1 MRPPG
6 HRRALARC
14 LSTDRRFNIPLSL
27 LFLPILVVVTL
38 AAAGSVHAQEDS
50 IAFDSDRWVVLNG
63 GQADRFGRR
72 CFSGAAYLKDFEFG
86 NGVIEVDVAVNGS
99 RSYPGLI
106 FRLQSL
112 RDYERVYVRPHRA
125 GLYPDA
131 IQYTPVINGIAGWQL
146 YNGDGYTAGARI
158 PTGEWLHLRLEVSGE
173 QARLYLDGERE
184 PALAMTYLGHGS
196 SRGSIGVLGPADGTA
211 CFSNFRYRRD
221 DGLAFEA
228 AARVV
233 APPGTLLDWEV
244 SRVYPASR
252 VNREV
257 YPHFYAIFLAEWRAV
272 SPEPWGMVDIGRA
285 HGRTG
290 EGTDL
295 VLARTVVRS
304 DERRPVKLSLGYSDE
319 VDLFL
324 NGRKIFSGNSAY
336 HGRDPSFLGI
346 LGLHD
351 AVYLT
356 LEKGLNEIFLMVSES
371 FGGWGFEARTEPALE
386 PPVKQHGRANL
397 VWESPREFL
406 TPESVVYDRE
416 RGVLYVSSFDNRYGQ
431 TPEFTGYISRLSLD
445 GEIEELT
452 WVSDLN
458 APTGLGIYR
467 DKLYTTERG
476 VLTEID
482 IESGTILNRYPIP
495 DSDFLNDLAIDDD
508 GNIYMSDTRPSSHL
522 DSRIYR
528 FKDGEAS
535 VWLDGAEIVRANGLF
550 IDGDELLVGNS
561 GDGMLKAVNLKDKR
575 VRTIACLG
583 AGIVDGIRVD
593 NAGNYLVSHWE
604 GQTYVVTPAGEVVE
618 VLDTMGSGINLADFE
633 YIRAENLLV
642 IPTFLDNRVIAYR
655 LTER

>member
-1 MRPPG
+1 MRPPR

-14 LSTDRRFNIPLSL
+14 HCKDRRNIVGLTFL
-27 LFLPILVVVTL
+27 LFLFAITFIPVR
-38 AAAGSVHAQEDS
+38 SVNAQDDV

-63 GQADRFGRR
+63 EEVSLFGRR
-72 CFSGAAYLKDFEFG
+72 CFSGAAYLKDVEFE
-86 NGVIEVDVAVNGS
+86 NGVIEVDVAVDGS

-106 FRLQSL
+106 FRLRSL
-112 RDYERVYVRPHRA
+112 RDYERVYLRPHRA

-158 PTGEWLHLRLEVSGE
+158 PIGEWLHLRLEVSGE
-173 QARLYLDGERE
+173 QARLYLDGEGG
-184 PALAMTYLGHGS
+184 PALAMRHLGHGA
-196 SRGSIGVLGPADGTA
+196 SRGSIGVLGPRDGTA

-228 AARVV
+228 AAEVV
-233 APPGTLLDWEV
+233 AAPGTLLDWEI

-257 YPHFYAIFLAEWRAV
+257 YPHFYAIFLSEWGAVRAE
-272 SPEPWGMVDIGRA
+272 PTGLVDIARE
-285 HGRTG
+285 HGRSG
-290 EGTDL
+290 EGTDA

-304 DERRPVKLSLGYSDE
+304 DEKRPVKLSFGYSDA

-336 HGRDPSFLGI
+336 QSRDPSFLGI
-346 LGLHD
+346 LGLND

-371 FGGWGFEARTEPALE
+371 FGGWGFEARAEPALE
-386 PPVKQHGRANL
+386 PPIRQHGRAAV
-397 VWESPREFL
+397 VWESPRELL
-406 TPESVVYDRE
+406 TPESVVYDQK

-445 GEIEELT
+445 GQIEELM

-458 APTGLGIYR
+458 APTGLAIYR

-482 IESGTILNRYPIP
+482 IEKGMILNRYPIP

-508 GNIYMSDTRPSSHL
+508 GTIYMTDTRPSSHV

-535 VWLDGAEIVRANGLF
+535 VWLDGAEIDRANGLF
-550 IDGDELLVGNS
+550 VSGDELLVGNS
-561 GDGMLKAVNLKDKR
+561 GDGMLKAVSLKDKR
-575 VRTIACLG
+575 VRTIVCLG

-593 NAGNYLVSHWE
+593 NEGNYIVSHWE

-618 VLDTMGSGINLADFE
+618 VLDTMSSGINIADFE
-633 YIRAENLLV
+633 YIRAESLLV

>member
-1 MRPPG
+1 MRPPR

-14 LSTDRRFNIPLSL
+14 HCKDRRNIVGLTFL
-27 LFLPILVVVTL
+27 LFLFAITFIPVR
-38 AAAGSVHAQEDS
+38 SVNAQDDV

-63 GQADRFGRR
+63 EEVSLFGRR
-72 CFSGAAYLKDFEFG
+72 CFSGAAYLKDVEFE
-86 NGVIEVDVAVNGS
+86 NGVIEVDVAVDGS

-106 FRLQSL
+106 FRLRSL
-112 RDYERVYVRPHRA
+112 RDYERVYLRPHRA

-158 PTGEWLHLRLEVSGE
+158 PIGEWLHLRLEVSGE
-173 QARLYLDGERE
+173 QARLYLDGEGG
-184 PALAMTYLGHGS
+184 PALAMRHLGHGA
-196 SRGSIGVLGPADGTA
+196 SRGSIGVLGPRDGTA

-228 AARVV
+228 AAEVV
-233 APPGTLLDWEV
+233 AAPGTLLDWEI

-257 YPHFYAIFLAEWRAV
+257 YPHFYAIFLSEWGAVRAE
-272 SPEPWGMVDIGRA
+272 PTGLVDIARE
-285 HGRTG
+285 HGRSG
-290 EGTDL
+290 EGTDV

-304 DERRPVKLSLGYSDE
+304 DEKRPVKLSFGYSDA

-336 HGRDPSFLGI
+336 QSRDPSFLGI
-346 LGLHD
+346 LGLND

-371 FGGWGFEARTEPALE
+371 FGGWGFEARAEPALE
-386 PPVKQHGRANL
+386 PPIRQHGRAAV
-397 VWESPREFL
+397 VWESPRELL
-406 TPESVVYDRE
+406 TPESVVYDQK

-445 GEIEELT
+445 GQIEELM

-458 APTGLGIYR
+458 APTGLAIYR

-482 IESGTILNRYPIP
+482 IEKGTILNRYPIP

-508 GNIYMSDTRPSSHL
+508 GTIYMTDTRPSSHV

-535 VWLDGAEIVRANGLF
+535 VWLDGAEIDRANGLF
-550 IDGDELLVGNS
+550 VSGDELLVGNS
-561 GDGMLKAVNLKDKR
+561 GDGMLKAVSLKDKR
-575 VRTIACLG
+575 VRTIVCLG

-593 NAGNYLVSHWE
+593 NEGNYIVSHWE

-618 VLDTMGSGINLADFE
+618 VLDTMSSGINIADFE
-633 YIRAENLLV
+633 YIRAESLLV